1 MVVSTGLLADTTPWR
16 QERHMASS
24 KSIQKRILSI
34 ASPASLFRNDI
45 KKGTAMVHDDLDG
58 TINISDIPDAEYRE
72 TIRRLSDLYSS
83 PCLYCQSNCTDWHIC
98 EDYQRWRRWMEEGVR
113 IRAKQKR

>member
-1 MVVSTGLLADTTPWR
+1 
-16 QERHMASS
+16 
-24 KSIQKRILSI
+24 
-34 ASPASLFRNDI
+34 
-45 KKGTAMVHDDLDG
+45 MVHDDLDG